1 MAHDH
6 STDSSGVP
14 WEGRSF
20 QPNPHAGD
28 DGKTPPEVADA
39 LSAFRD
45 GTGTFAQLANALA
58 DSRAL
63 IPLVTHAGDEFD
75 ADNPVMEDKIQELA
89 VVTLEG
95 PNGEKVYPA
104 FTSAEAMRAWK
115 SDARPIPIEF
125 RRVALAAA
133 GENVDRIVVNPSTD
147 QIVLRRPAVW
157 AIAQGETVVSPW
169 ESDALLAN
177 VREALATIEQVL
189 DVSFESVDV
198 RATGLGPELR
208 LVVALVAGL
217 DESTMKAV
225 VSEIHSRAT
234 SSLVLTQATDSL
246 EIALRSGSFGSPPN

>member
-28 DGKTPPEVADA
+28 DGQTPPEVADA
-39 LSAFRD
+39 LAAFRD

-75 ADNPVMEDKIQELA
+75 AENPVMEDKIQELA

-104 FTSAEAMRAWK
+104 FTSADAMRAWK
-115 SDARPIPIEF
+115 ADARPIPIDF

-133 GENVDRIVVNPSTD
+133 GESVDRIVVNPGTD
-147 QIVLRRPAVW
+147 QIVLRRPTVW

-169 ESDALLAN
+169 ESDALLTD
-177 VREALATIEQVL
+177 VREALSTIEQVL
-189 DVSFESVDV
+189 DVSLESVDA

-208 LVVALVAGL
+208 LVVTLAAGL
-217 DESTMKAV
+217 DESAMKAV
-225 VSEIHSRAT
+225 VSEIHSRAA
-234 SSLVLTQATDSL
+234 SSLLLTQATDSL
-246 EIALRSGSFGSPPN
+246 EIALRAG

>member
-6 STDSSGVP
+6 STDSSGIP

-28 DGKTPPEVADA
+28 DGQTPPEVADSLA
-39 LSAFRD
+39 AFRV

-115 SDARPIPIEF
+115 SDARPIPIDF

-133 GENVDRIVVNPSTD
+133 GEGVDRIVVNPGTD

-157 AIAQGETVVSPW
+157 AIAQGDQVVSPW
-169 ESDALLAN
+169 ESHALLA
-177 VREALATIEQVL
+177 EARDALSTIEQVL

-198 RATGLGPELR
+198 RAAGLGPELR
-208 LVVALVAGL
+208 LVVTLLAGL
-217 DESTMKAV
+217 DESTIKAV
-225 VSEIHSRAT
+225 VSEIHSRAA
-234 SSLVLTQATDSL
+234 SSLLLTQATDSL
-246 EIALRSGSFGSPPN
+246 EIALRAG